1 MSPITPKLSRS
12 VLYVRAHNVP
22 RVLTFVWAVEDVCH
36 RRLGSC
42 CPFEITPIIMTRNS
56 SAGTQH
62 SLGPWFQDATKIGF
76 LVGNNADGL
85 LSLTMAQAHAVAED
99 VEQETSGGLAQCLAR
114 FRFRYYYM

>member
-22 RVLTFVWAVEDVCH
+22 RVLTFVWVVEDVCH
-36 RRLGSC
+36 WRLGSC

-62 SLGPWFQDATKIGF
+62 SLGSWFQDATKIGF

-85 LSLTMAQAHAVAED
+85 LTPYTLDPMGVSILCKNRVGRQF
-99 VEQETSGGLAQCLAR
+99 SR
-114 FRFRYYYM
+114 FWKNSRA